1 MDQARGLLGSL
12 GRPGLKGWRR
22 SSQEA
27 WRSRTSPETK
37 SGKKEALT
45 QKHPQGSCWAEDMVP
60 RQSSA
65 PCYVRQKSEALGE
78 FIRAWTEV
86 GVWPFRYWTARNK
99 QTSCSRPWPP
109 PCRIQDVCVSSS
121 FCLNTVCGMTC
132 EGGQL
137 WQQELGN
144 LGPVP
149 CLLSPFSLTGSSSS
163 SLLLQALG
171 LTHPHLPLCPQEG
184 PNAGS
189 LQMLCSTDSA
199 GPSAPTQAPFSF
211 PQVIC
216 IMVPNPDCQGT
227 LLGLLQ
233 PFNSLGYMNFSLLTL
248 SVECMGRRY

>member
-1 MDQARGLLGSL
+1 MLCQAEVRGS
-12 GRPGLKGWRR
+12 GRV
-22 SSQEA
+22 
-27 WRSRTSPETK
+27 
-37 SGKKEALT
+37 
-45 QKHPQGSCWAEDMVP
+45 HP
-60 RQSSA
+60 
-65 PCYVRQKSEALGE
+65 
-78 FIRAWTEV
+78 RAWTEV

-109 PCRIQDVCVSSS
+109 SCRIQDVCVSSS
-121 FCLNTVCGMTC
+121 LCLNTVCGMTC

-189 LQMLCSTDSA
+189 LQMLYSTDSA

-248 SVECMGRRY
+248 SVEYMGWRY